1 MAKQNN
7 SSTWVKTRKFFND
20 IHLWAGLSSGI
31 VLLVVCFTGTLY
43 VYNTEIREW
52 NAAHLYKVDHR
63 EGEKPLPVDALL
75 EGSRKAVS
83 GKITGLK
90 ISADPSRSFQLNA
103 KEEGD
108 KSRNGTTYF
117 FNPYTGELL
126 GNSKEENAA
135 ATFMGYIFSLHRWLL
150 LDKIETPIIEGLE
163 NRKLG
168 SYITGTATLLF
179 TLGVLTGLVIW
190 IPRKAKY
197 WRQGLKIKFSS
208 NWKRI
213 NHDLHNS
220 LAFYAA
226 IILFLMGATG
236 PYFSFTWYRE
246 ALKKSLGT
254 YQEASV
260 KGKESGP
267 TKDKEAKNS
276 DLGNMEML
284 SLEDYLMSVD
294 QTLDYT
300 GDYAI
305 NLPQNGVGTL
315 SINKKRIGY
324 FAPAAADRLVLD
336 VATGKVLEA
345 DIFREKPLNERISA
359 SVKALHMGD
368 VYGSF
373 SKLLYFISCL
383 IATSLPVTG
392 TLIWINKMKK
402 AKKKQPEK
410 VMAV

>member
-1 MAKQNN
+1 MAKQQN
-7 SSTWVKTRKFFND
+7 SKAWVKTRKFFND
-20 IHLWAGLSSGI
+20 IHLWGGLLSGI
-31 VLLVVCFTGTLY
+31 VLLVVCLTGTLY

-52 NAAHLYKVDHR
+52 NASHLYKVDHN

-75 EGSRKAVS
+75 EESSKAIS
-83 GKITGLK
+83 GRIIGVK
-90 ISADPSRSFQLNA
+90 ISSDPSRSFLVNA

-108 KSRNGTTYF
+108 KSRSGTTYF

-179 TLGVLTGLVIW
+179 TIGVLTGLVIW
-190 IPRKAKY
+190 IPRKAKH
-197 WRQGLKIKFSS
+197 WRQGLKIKFSG

-260 KGKESGP
+260 KDKESGNN
-267 TKDKEAKNS
+267 KDKNVENS
-276 DLGNMEML
+276 AMDNVKIL
-284 SLEDYLMSVD
+284 SLEEYLVSVD

-305 NLPQNGVGTL
+305 NLPEEGATTM
-315 SINKKRIGY
+315 SINKNRTGY
-324 FAPAAADRLVLD
+324 FAPAAADKLVLD
-336 VATGKVLEA
+336 VATGSVIEA
-345 DIFREKPLNERISA
+345 NIFREKPLNERISA
-359 SVKALHMGD
+359 SIKALHMGY

-402 AKKKQPEK
+402 TKKKKPEK
-410 VMAV
+410 VMAI

>member
-1 MAKQNN
+1 MAEQKN
-7 SSTWVKTRKFFND
+7 STAWVKTRKFFND
-20 IHLWAGLSSGI
+20 IHLWAGLISGI
-31 VLLVVCFTGTLY
+31 VVLVVCLTGTLY

-52 NAAHLYKVDHR
+52 NVSHLYRVDR
-63 EGEKPLPVDALL
+63 GEGEKALPVDVLL
-75 EGSRKAVS
+75 EESRKTVK
-83 GKITGLK
+83 GRITGLK
-90 ISADPSRSFQLNA
+90 ISADPSRSLQVNA

-108 KSRNGTTYF
+108 KSRSGTTYF
-117 FNPYTGELL
+117 FNPYTGGLL
-126 GNSKEENAA
+126 GNSKEENSA

-150 LDKIETPIIEGLE
+150 LDKIEEPIFGDLE
-163 NRKLG
+163 NKQLG
-168 SYITGTATLLF
+168 KYITGSATILF

-190 IPRKAKY
+190 IPRKVKN

-254 YQEASV
+254 YQEAGV
-260 KGKESGP
+260 
-267 TKDKEAKNS
+267 KDKKS
-276 DLGNMEML
+276 GNNNVKSTENTEMDNVGML
-284 SLEDYLMSVD
+284 SLEDYLTSVD
-294 QTLDYT
+294 QTLDYN

-305 NLPQNGVGTL
+305 SLPQDGAATMSISKNRVGF
-315 SINKKRIGY
+315 
-324 FAPAAADRLVLD
+324 FAPAAADKLVLD
-336 VATGKVLEA
+336 VATGEVIKA
-345 DIFREKPLNERISA
+345 DIFREKSLNERISA
-359 SVKALHMGD
+359 SIKALHMGY

-383 IATSLPVTG
+383 IATSLPITG

-402 AKKKQPEK
+402 TKKRQQKK
-410 VMAV
+410 AMVI